1 MTTGNIIA
9 LGGVIITLVIA
20 FAKFVAALSEFS
32 AAVKQLTAQIAEM
45 KNASGK
51 EHDEL
56 WRAHGDHE
64 KRIRDIEIRHG
75 GDGK

>member
-1 MTTGNIIA
+1 MTIGNIIA
-9 LGGVIITLVIA
+9 LVGLIITFCIA

-45 KNASGK
+45 KNASEK

-56 WRAHGDHE
+56 WRAHDDHE
-64 KRIRDIEIRHG
+64 TRIRNIEIKHG
-75 GDGK
+75 GNGE

>member
-1 MTTGNIIA
+1 MTIGDIIS
-9 LGGVIITLVIA
+9 LGGVLITLIIA

-45 KNASGK
+45 KNASEK

-56 WRAHGDHE
+56 WRAHDDHE
-64 KRIRDIEIRHG
+64 KRIRNIEIKHG
-75 GDGK
+75 GNGE

>member
-1 MTTGNIIA
+1 MTIGNIIA
-9 LGGVIITLVIA
+9 LGGLIITFGIA

-45 KNASGK
+45 KNASEK

-56 WRAHGDHE
+56 WRAHDDHE
-64 KRIRDIEIRHG
+64 KRIRNIEIRHG
-75 GDGK
+75 GNGE

>member
-1 MTTGNIIA
+1 MTPGNIIA
-9 LGGVIITLVIA
+9 LLGLIITLVIA

-45 KNASGK
+45 KNASEK
-51 EHDEL
+51 EHDDL

-64 KRIRDIEIRHG
+64 QRIRDIEIRHG
-75 GDGK
+75 GNRE

>member
-1 MTTGNIIA
+1 MTPGDILS
-9 LGGVIITLVIA
+9 LGGVLITLIFA

-45 KNASGK
+45 KNASEK

-56 WRAHGDHE
+56 WRAHDDHE
-64 KRIRDIEIRHG
+64 ARIREIEIKHG
-75 GDGK
+75 GNEK

>member
-1 MTTGNIIA
+1 MTPGNIIA
-9 LGGVIITLVIA
+9 LGGVIITLVTA

-45 KNASGK
+45 KNASEK

-56 WRAHGDHE
+56 WRAHDDHE
-64 KRIRDIEIRHG
+64 QRIREIEIKHG
-75 GDGK
+75 GNGT